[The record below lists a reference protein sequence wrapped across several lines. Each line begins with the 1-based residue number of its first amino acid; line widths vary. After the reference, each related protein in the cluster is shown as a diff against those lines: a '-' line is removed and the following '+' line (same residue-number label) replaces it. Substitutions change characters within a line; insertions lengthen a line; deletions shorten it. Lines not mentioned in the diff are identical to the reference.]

1 MAKQSRRTRSSDD
14 VLTSSV
20 MPHRPQPEP
29 LRPMNERQASYIDAL
44 DTSEQVFVTGCSGTG
59 KTYIAAS
66 YAAEL
71 YLAGDVSRIII
82 TRPNVSCGRDLG
94 YFPGTLEEK
103 FAPWAA
109 PVLDVLRDKIGHGK
123 LATDMKSTAQKPASI
138 EVAPL
143 STMRGRSFQN
153 AFILLD
159 EAQNTT
165 PDEMK
170 MFLTRIGTGCK
181 AVVNG
186 DIAQKDIR
194 TDSGLA
200 YALRLIQLGQV
211 DVPHIEFT
219 VDDIVRGGLVRQW
232 LVAWG

>member
-1 MAKQSRRTRSSDD
+1 MAKQSRRTAAIEQDAIAAAPIPR
-14 VLTSSV
+14 
-20 MPHRPQPEP
+20 
-29 LRPMNERQASYIDAL
+29 LRPMNARQSQYIAAL
-44 DTSEQVFVTGCSGTG
+44 ENSEQVFVTGCSGTG

-66 YAAEL
+66 YAAGL
-71 YLAGDVSRIII
+71 YMSGEIDKIIV

-94 YFPGTLEEK
+94 YFPGTMEEK

-109 PVLDVLRDKIGHGK
+109 PVLDVLRECIGHGK
-123 LATDMKSTAQKPASI
+123 LSTDMKTTPHKPARI

-143 STMRGRSFQN
+143 STMRGRSFHD

-170 MFLTRIGTGCK
+170 MFLTRIGSGCK

-186 DIAQKDIR
+186 DVAQKDLR
-194 TDSGLA
+194 GDSGLA
-200 YALRLIQLGQV
+200 YALRLIKSGAV
-211 DVPHIEFT
+211 DVPHIEFG
-219 VDDIVRGGLVRQW
+219 VDDIVRGGLVKEW
-232 LVAWG
+232 LMAW